1 MAEILPFR
9 GIRYDPGKGD
19 VLERVIAPP
28 YDVISPE
35 ERDRLYEKS
44 DYNVIRLILGKEFP
58 GDDGKNNKY
67 IRAADSFQKWLEEGI
82 LREDEE
88 PSIYVYEQE
97 YFHKGRKK
105 TRRGFLALLRLE
117 DFDRKVIL
125 PHEETLSR
133 PKEDRLHLL
142 RVCRANL
149 SPIFALYSDPS
160 RTVNRLLKEDRKLF
174 EVEDAEG
181 EKHKMGAIASGEK
194 IKGLRQFLN
203 EKEIYI
209 ADGHHRYETALNFRN
224 EMRRRA
230 SRYTGSEAYN
240 YLMTYFTNMD
250 DEGLIILPAHR
261 LISNPE
267 GLLDMDEL
275 KNKLSALFEITPF
288 GTGESELKRLLSFL
302 EERDDEEHLFGM
314 YGAEKLYLL
323 RLRDESVLDQLI
335 KGDKSWTWKRL
346 DITILHQIIIE
357 GGLTGGKP
365 LDEERIAYLTDA
377 EEAFRLVREK
387 RYQLAFF
394 VSPSKVEQM
403 KDIARGGEKM
413 PGKATYFYPK
423 LLSGLLMRK
432 IS

>member
-9 GIRYDPGKGD
+9 GIRYDREKGD
-19 VLERVIAPP
+19 VLERVTAPP
-28 YDVISPE
+28 YDVISPGD
-35 ERDRLYEKS
+35 RDRLYEKS

-67 IRAADSFQKWLEEGI
+67 LRAADSLQKWLREGI

-88 PSIYVYEQE
+88 PSLYIYEQE
-97 YFHKGRKK
+97 YFHQGRKK

-142 RVCRANL
+142 RFCRANL
-149 SPIFALYSDPS
+149 SPIFALYSDPD
-160 RTVNRLLKEDRKLF
+160 RIVDRLLKGDRELF
-174 EVEDAEG
+174 EMEDAKG
-181 EKHKMGAIASGEK
+181 EKHKMEAVTSAEK
-194 IKGLRQFLN
+194 IERLEQFLS

-224 EMRRRA
+224 EMRRK
-230 SRYTGSEAYN
+230 SSPYPGSEAYN

-267 GLLDMDEL
+267 GLNMDEL
-275 KNKLSALFEITPF
+275 KKKLSPLFEITPF
-288 GTGESELKRLLSFL
+288 GSGENELKRLLSSL
-302 EERDDEEHLFGM
+302 EERDDGEHLFGM

-323 RLRDESVLDQLI
+323 KLRDESVLHRLI
-335 KGDKSWTWKRL
+335 KGDNSWNWKKL
-346 DITILHQIIIE
+346 DITILHQVIIE
-357 GGLTGGKP
+357 GTLTGGKP

-377 EEAFRLVREK
+377 GEAFRLVREK
-387 RYQLAFF
+387 RSQLAFF
-394 VSPSKVEQM
+394 ISPSKVDQM
-403 KDIARGGEKM
+403 KDIARVGEKM

-432 IS
+432 IA